1 MTIEQIELRKILTQM
16 LADNG
21 ITRET
26 IRKVVT
32 DIIDEKVEKA
42 VKEAIH
48 NTPASLSIDSEIHKG
63 VSKFVRDEIMSVARS
78 EIRDQIKGYFS
89 EITVNVKLVDPDDKF
104 KCERTTSI

>member
-1 MTIEQIELRKILTQM
+1 M

-32 DIIDEKVEKA
+32 DIIDAKVENA

-48 NTPASLSIDSEIHKG
+48 NTPASLTIEKQIHNG
-63 VSKFVRDEIMSVARS
+63 VSQFVRDEIMRVARS
-78 EIRDQIKGYFS
+78 EIRDQIKSCFS
-89 EITVNVKLVDPDDKF
+89 NITVNVKLTDPDGKF
-104 KCERTTSI
+104 RSERSTSF